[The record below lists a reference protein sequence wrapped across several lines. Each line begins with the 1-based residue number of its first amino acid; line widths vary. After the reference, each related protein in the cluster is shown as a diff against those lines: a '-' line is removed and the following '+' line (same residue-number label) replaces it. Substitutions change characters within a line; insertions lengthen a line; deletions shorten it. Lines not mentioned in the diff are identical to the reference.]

1 MKIHRSVFGL
11 AQDLEKLEDQFDRL
25 SENPNTV
32 LKEQQKR
39 MAPMVE
45 AIKETV
51 ATKGW
56 QDVIRPFLEKHG
68 DSDKLFGLFKKKMD
82 DVEKAFMAGKTEAY
96 HNFIMLIENILKFE
110 IKEDQEKE

>member
-11 AQDLEKLEDQFDRL
+11 AQDLEKLDEQFDRL
-25 SENPNTV
+25 SENPNAV
-32 LKEQQKR
+32 LKEQKKR

-56 QDVIRPFLEKHG
+56 QDVIRPFLEQHG

-82 DVEKAFMAGKTEAY
+82 ETEKSFMAGKTEAY

-110 IKEDQEKE
+110 IKEEDKKD